1 MPVIEIT
8 TGQIIIT
15 VTGSEIKVDRVT
27 SGLIAGVQTQNLID
41 SPGDQAA
48 ALAVIQNAIFQAR

>member
-1 MPVIEIT
+1 MPVIPIFE
-8 TGQIIIT
+8 GQIIIT

-27 SGLIAGVQTQNLID
+27 SGFIAGVQTQTLID
-41 SPGDQAA
+41 SQGDQSA